1 MRQQLGLV
9 TFLVRDYDEAIV
21 WFTEVLRFTLA
32 EDTALS
38 PEKRWVRVLPPGV
51 PAGGAGLLLA
61 RAATAEQVATVGQQ
75 GGGRVWLFLYTD
87 DFARDHAEM
96 AARGVAFAGPP
107 RREAYGAVAV
117 FLDLYGNKW
126 DLIGPA

>member
-9 TFLVRDYDEAIV
+9 TLLVREYDEAIA
-21 WFTEVLRFTLA
+21 WFTRLLRFTVA
-32 EDTALS
+32 EDTALT
-38 PEKRWVRVLPPGV
+38 PEKRWVRLMPSGA
-51 PAGGAGLLLA
+51 PAGGAGLLLG
-61 RAATAEQVATVGQQ
+61 RAATAEQVAMVGAQ

-96 AARGVAFAGPP
+96 RARGVVFTGPP
-107 RREAYGAVAV
+107 RREAYGTVAV